1 MFFLFEK
8 DSSKFCTFF
17 SNKLEVA
24 YIIVHVVSNKEHFHA
39 INNACECTLF
49 AACGFVYF
57 FLLFFAECGYTS
69 PMMPFCK
76 RWMCKAEC
84 WTEAKLLVAKVM
96 EHKCMKGGIKGW
108 CYCRFCR

>member
-57 FLLFFAECGYTS
+57 FFLQSAAIHLL
-69 PMMPFCK
+69 
-76 RWMCKAEC
+76 
-84 WTEAKLLVAKVM
+84 
-96 EHKCMKGGIKGW
+96 
-108 CYCRFCR
+108 

>member
-1 MFFLFEK
+1 M
-8 DSSKFCTFF
+8 
-17 SNKLEVA
+17 
-24 YIIVHVVSNKEHFHA
+24 YIIRGMW
-39 INNACECTLF
+39 ICILF
-49 AACGFVYF
+49 
-57 FLLFFAECGYTS
+57 FFAECGYTS

-76 RWMCKAEC
+76 GWMCKAEC